1 MAVFVIPHV
10 PVDSERMPADYYI
23 ISQRNAASGH
33 FIYDMIPFIVVRVNV
48 RYTPFI
54 ARYEEQSE
62 KILRQL
68 PNIKY

>member
-10 PVDSERMPADYYI
+10 PVDPEKMPADDNI
-23 ISQRNAASGH
+23 ISQRNATPGH

-62 KILRQL
+62 KILGQL
-68 PNIKY
+68 PNV